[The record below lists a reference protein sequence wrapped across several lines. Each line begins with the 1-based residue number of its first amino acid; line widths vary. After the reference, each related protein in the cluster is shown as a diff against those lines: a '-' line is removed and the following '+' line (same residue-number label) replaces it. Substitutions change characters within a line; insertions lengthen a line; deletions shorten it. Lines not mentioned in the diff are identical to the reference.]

1 MVLTMTTQIVLLNAE
16 EARALLAPIIR
27 EEVSKSLEDF
37 AILPLSR
44 VWLTRQE
51 MKKLTGW
58 SDRTLQNLRDS
69 GQIPFSQ
76 HGRKILYPRAGIME
90 FLEANTVNASR
101 HGQVV
106 NGWEATQ

>member
-1 MVLTMTTQIVLLNAE
+1 MAQTVKTEIVIMDAVG
-16 EARALLAPIIR
+16 ARELLASIIS
-27 EEVSKSLEDF
+27 EEISRCLEGFSSLTQTK
-37 AILPLSR
+37 A
-44 VWLTRQE
+44 WLTRQE
-51 MKKLTGW
+51 IKELTGW

-76 HGRKILYPRAGIME
+76 HGRKILYPRTGIME

-101 HGQVV
+101 HGHVV